1 MKEITKKDL
10 LVQLREQGEVDEF
23 AYNPKGTQDTS
34 NKIAGFRPI
43 FKAGNTSEIP
53 DGFELNKINTIED
66 PSTGKKKKEL
76 VPGEER
82 IWIPLDGVE
91 LEAFKEANQ
100 EWLDSLSEK
109 YGKDPELVPGKK
121 LKYPPRNLNVGTSYV
136 HSGKSKPAETKI
148 KIELHRLIDQYLGN
162 PEISARL
169 ERLSIPEIKSK
180 DRKHIDRYGRV
191 DNDQINYRTHT
202 FNSYLSASQFLKF
215 VTARISGKK
224 LDDQYKSYHLARQ
237 FNQNY
242 MNWEETKKNQQ
253 SYQGKT
259 DSYMLDKYGFDE
271 DNLDVTVRMDFSIKG
286 QLLDNQ
292 YLWTVTFR
300 TKFGRKL
307 KEERWVRNGLDLD
320 REEIFRKTAQ
330 LEPGT
335 KFDDKNTVMDSL
347 PIKVTLIE
355 ALDELR
361 DKIMTEY
368 KPVEM
373 LKKANVKRYDITNRP
388 ELNESLEI
396 AKKVIN
402 KINNIKKLKK

>member
-53 DGFELNKINTIED
+53 DGFELNKINTTEN
-66 PSTGKKKKEL
+66 PYTGKKEKEL

-82 IWIPLDGVE
+82 IWIPLDGME

-121 LKYPPRNLNVGTSYV
+121 LKYPPRNLKVGTSYQ
-136 HSGKSKPAETKI
+136 HSGNSKSAETKI
-148 KIELHRLIDQYLGN
+148 KIQLNRLVEEYLGN
-162 PEISARL
+162 PEVSARL
-169 ERLSIPEIKSK
+169 ERLSIPEIKSR

-191 DNDQINYRTHT
+191 DNSQINYRTHT
-202 FNSYLSASQFLKF
+202 FNSYLSSSQFLKF

-224 LDDQYKSYHLARQ
+224 LEDAYKSYHLARQ
-237 FNQNY
+237 FNQQY

-253 SYQGKT
+253 SYMGKT

-286 QLLDNQ
+286 QMLDNQ
-292 YLWTVTFR
+292 YLWTVTFK

-320 REEIFRKTAQ
+320 RDETIRKTAQ

-335 KFDDKNTVMDSL
+335 QFDDKTTVLDSL
-347 PIKVTLIE
+347 PIKTSLIE

-373 LKKANVKRYDITNRP
+373 LKKANVKQYDITNKP
-388 ELNESLEI
+388 NINEGLEI
-396 AKKVIN
+396 AKQVIK

>member
-1 MKEITKKDL
+1 MKEISKKDL

-34 NKIAGFRPI
+34 NKIVGFRGL

-53 DGFELNKINTIED
+53 DAFEINKEKI
-66 PSTGKKKKEL
+66 
-76 VPGEER
+76 PGEER
-82 IWIPLDGVE
+82 IWVPLDGAE

-109 YGKDPELVPGKK
+109 YGKDPELVAAKK
-121 LKYPPRNLNVGTSYV
+121 LKYPPRNAKVGTSYQ
-136 HSGKSKPAETKI
+136 HSGNIKPATTKI
-148 KIELHRLIDQYLGN
+148 KIELNRLVEEYLGN
-162 PEISARL
+162 PEVSARL
-169 ERLSIPEIKSK
+169 ERLSIPEIKSR
-180 DRKHIDRYGRV
+180 DRKHLDRYGRV
-191 DNDQINYRTHT
+191 DNNQINYQTHT
-202 FNSYLSASQFLKF
+202 FNSYLSSTQFLKF

-224 LDDQYKSYHLARQ
+224 LEDQYKSYHLARQ
-237 FNQNY
+237 FNQQY
-242 MNWEETKKNQQ
+242 MNWEETKKNSKQ
-253 SYQGKT
+253 YMGKT

-292 YLWTVTFR
+292 YLWTVRFK

-307 KEERWVRNGLDLD
+307 KEDRWVNNGLELD
-320 REEIFRKTAQ
+320 KDKTIRKTAE
-330 LEPGT
+330 LEPET
-335 KFDDKNTVMDSL
+335 RFDDKNTVMESL
-347 PIKVTLIE
+347 SIKTALIE

-361 DKIMTEY
+361 DTIMTEY

-373 LKKANVKRYDITNRP
+373 LKKANVKQYDITKKSDV
-388 ELNESLEI
+388 NESFEI
-396 AKKVIN
+396 AKQVIN